1 MGNRKNICWRFF
13 LCLLLL
19 FISPCIA
26 FSQTPKGLIV
36 AEKDSRTQGKTK
48 ALIVGISKYQF
59 IDSLQYADRDAQVF
73 ADYLAT
79 TGFWNITKDDITL
92 LVNEKAKRGDLITQ
106 LTRIASSLKPGDNLL
121 FFFSGHGDV
130 ESPEVLNKGYLLTN
144 DTYSDNYWGG
154 AVAVNDLKDVF
165 VTLLS
170 RDIKVI
176 LITDA
181 CRSGKLAGGIKGA
194 EFAAAAI
201 SSMWKNEIKILS
213 SQPGQLSY
221 EDKKWGN
228 GRGVF
233 SYFLINGLNGEA
245 DTNKDSTITL
255 AELEM
260 YVGSNVAKETNNKQ
274 QPIFE
279 GPNKFSTVLA
289 TLKAPVIK
297 PVQKTGGNSIKGKSY
312 YQVPDDSC
320 NYYFKE
326 MTKAIDKK
334 KFGFTGQGSATVLY
348 RQLKACTNDTDFIL
362 QANSEL
368 LAALM
373 NNAQEIVNNSFIG
386 KKLVSERQFEEGVG
400 LIEQVLQNNDLRLPN
415 EKYLQNLKRYL
426 FVQGKATWFHETS
439 NKVPAEKLS
448 IIIDSAI
455 KEEPE
460 AAYLLTAKAVV
471 EMRKENWTKAIQ
483 LLEKAISKSPGW
495 LIPKYQLGSCYAS
508 KKNYAKAIEYYE
520 AVLQKDPHYNTF
532 ECTKCILQNLAQYA
546 IELKQIKKA
555 ADYLLK
561 SIELFPDDITAY
573 FSLYDYAIESKDT
586 AVAESLIS
594 KLKLYNDSVEMRLL
608 RIRFENQFAGIP
620 LSLISLDSVRLILRN
635 NHDSGDYYYTLGKYY
650 QEEVFDADSAEF
662 FYRKAV
668 ELVPAEFLYLQ
679 TLAEYIEE
687 NGDAET
693 AQQLLIEKMEA
704 YEVPDKYEVMSFLAS
719 SYLNSDKMREAFA
732 LLREIKE
739 AGYFTCAD
747 LKSLKKAF
755 KNLPEYTAYIKNCR
769 DK

>member
-1 MGNRKNICWRFF
+1 MPLKKFRYALPFLFLTGISFF
-13 LCLLLL
+13 YSAGL
-19 FISPCIA
+19 A
-26 FSQTPKGLIV
+26 QTPKGLIV
-36 AEKDSRTQGKTK
+36 AEKENIRQGKTK
-48 ALIVGISKYQF
+48 ALVVGISKYQF
-59 IDSLQYADRDAQVF
+59 IDSLHYADKDAQVF

-79 TGFWNITKDDITL
+79 SGFWNIKKEDITL

-170 RDIKVI
+170 KDIKVI

-201 SSMWKNEIKILS
+201 SGMWKNEIKILS

-233 SYFLINGLNGEA
+233 SYFLINGLNGDA

-289 TLKAPVIK
+289 TLKAPVTQTI
-297 PVQKTGGNSIKGKSY
+297 QKTGGNSIIGRQHFKI
-312 YQVPDDSC
+312 PDDSC
-320 NYYFKE
+320 NYYFTE
-326 MTKAIDKK
+326 MTKAINEKR
-334 KFGFTGQGSATVLY
+334 FGFSGKESATVLY
-348 RQLKACTNDTDFIL
+348 QQLKKCTADTDFIL
-362 QANSEL
+362 QANSDL

-386 KKLVSERQFEEGVG
+386 KKLVSEKQFDEGVD

-415 EKYLQNLKRYL
+415 EKYLKNLKRYL
-426 FVQGKATWFHETS
+426 FVQGKALWFAETE
-439 NKVPAEKLS
+439 NQVTPAKLEL
-448 IIIDSAI
+448 IIDSAI

-460 AAYLLTAKAVV
+460 AAYLLTAKATV
-471 EMRKENWTKAIQ
+471 EIRKENWSKAIQ

-495 LIPKYQLGSCYAS
+495 LMPKYHLGSCYAN
-508 KKNYAKAIEYYE
+508 KKNYIKAIQYYE
-520 AVLQKDPHYNTF
+520 EVLLKDPHYNTF
-532 ECTKCILQNLAQYA
+532 ECTKCILQNLAEYA
-546 IELKQIKKA
+546 IELKQEKKA
-555 ADYLLK
+555 IDYLIK
-561 SIELFPDDITAY
+561 SIDLFPDDMTPY
-573 FSLYDYAIESKDT
+573 FSLYDYAIDKKDT
-586 AVAESLIS
+586 AVAVSLIS
-594 KLKLYNDSVEMRLL
+594 RLKKYNDSVELRLL
-608 RIRFENQFAGIP
+608 RLRFEYEFSG
-620 LSLISLDSVRLILRN
+620 LSLSLVSLDSVKLLLRN
-635 NHDSGDYYYTLGKYY
+635 NYDSADYYYTLGNYY
-650 QEEVFDADSAEF
+650 KDEVSDSDSTEL

-668 ELVPAEFLYLQ
+668 DLAPLQFFYLQ
-679 TLAEYIEE
+679 NLSDYLEE
-687 NGDAET
+687 NGDTET
-693 AQQLLIEKMEA
+693 AQQVVIERLPA
-704 YEVPDKYEVMSFLAS
+704 YKGPGKYQVMSFLAT
-719 SYLNSDKMREAFA
+719 SYLNSDKMKEAFP
-732 LLREIKE
+732 LMKEIKE
-739 AGYFTCAD
+739 AGYITCAD

-755 KNLPEYTAYIKNCR
+755 KDLPEYSAYIKNCR

>member
-1 MGNRKNICWRFF
+1 MGNRKNNSSKFFFF
-13 LCLLLL
+13 LLLV
-19 FISPCIA
+19 ICPAIV
-26 FSQTPKGLIV
+26 FSQTPKGFKV
-36 AEKDSRTQGKTK
+36 TESDNRTQGKTK

-79 TGFWNITKDDITL
+79 TGFWNISKDDITL

-170 RDIKVI
+170 KDIKVI
-176 LITDA
+176 VITDA

-194 EFAAAAI
+194 EFAAAAM

-233 SYFLINGLNGEA
+233 SYYLINGLNGDA

-260 YVGSNVAKETNNKQ
+260 YVGSNVARETNNKQ

-289 TLKAPVIK
+289 TLKTPTTK
-297 PVQKTGGNSIKGKSY
+297 PAQKTGGNSIQGKSH
-312 YQVPDDSC
+312 YQIPDDSC
-320 NYYFKE
+320 NYYFRE

-334 KFGFTGQGSATVLY
+334 KFGFTGNESATVLY
-348 RQLKACTNDTDFIL
+348 RQLKSCSSDTDFIL
-362 QANSEL
+362 QANSAL

-373 NNAQEIVNNSFIG
+373 NSAQEILNNSFIG
-386 KKLVSERQFEEGVG
+386 KKLVSEKQFEEGAS

-415 EKYLQNLKRYL
+415 EKYLKNLNRYL
-426 FVQGKATWFHETS
+426 FVQGKALWYAETA
-439 NKVPAEKLS
+439 NRVAPAKLEL
-448 IIIDSAI
+448 IIDSAI

-460 AAYLLTAKAVV
+460 ASYLLTAKAMV
-471 EMRKENWTKAIQ
+471 EMRKENWVKAIQ

-495 LIPKYQLGSCYAS
+495 LMPKYQLGICYAN
-508 KKNYAKAIEYYE
+508 KKNYAKAIQYYE
-520 AVLQKDPHYNTF
+520 EVLAKDPHYNTF
-532 ECTKCILQNLAQYA
+532 ECTKCILEHMADYANEIKQY
-546 IELKQIKKA
+546 KKA
-555 ADYLLK
+555 TAYIIKLID
-561 SIELFPDDITAY
+561 IFPDDIY
-573 FSLYDYAIESKDT
+573 SYSLLWNQVVEQKDT
-586 AVAESLIS
+586 VVANDLLNR
-594 KLKLYNDSVEMRLL
+594 LKKNDKDALMQLM
-608 RIRFENQFAGIP
+608 RIRFENDFFNIP
-620 LSLISLDSVRLILRN
+620 LSFKSIDSVKALLKTN
-635 NHDSGDYYYTLGKYY
+635 SDSADYYYTLGNYY
-650 QEEVFDADSAEF
+650 LAEVSDNDTGLL
-662 FYRKAV
+662 YVRKAV
-668 ELVPAEFLYLQ
+668 DLEPTELFYLEK
-679 TLAEYIEE
+679 LVGYLEEY
-687 NGDAET
+687 GDYEI
-693 AQQLLIEKMEA
+693 AQQVIIEKMQG
-704 YEVPDKYEVMSFLAS
+704 YNGSDKYEVMSLLGT
-719 SYLNSDKMREAFA
+719 SYLNSDKTKEAFKIIK
-732 LLREIKE
+732 EIKE
-739 AGYFTCAD
+739 AGYYTCAD
-747 LKSLKKAF
+747 LRSLKKAF
-755 KNLPEYTAYIKNCR
+755 KNLPEFTDYIKDCR